1 MYKNRKGMTLVEVLV
16 ITVLLCTVVFFI
28 LPIINFIHSES
39 KLMHEKRLILIELH
53 NALLVEELEH
63 LRQKKALDIYEVDYG
78 HYEEVCAKVKNKKGK
93 REKICFI
100 TREDVLKVNTY

>member
-16 ITVLLCTVVFFI
+16 STVLLCTVVFFI

-63 LRQKKALDIYEVDYG
+63 LRQKKAWDIYEVAYG
-78 HYEEVCAKVKNKKGK
+78 YYEEVWGESEEQK
-93 REKICFI
+93 RKS
-100 TREDVLKVNTY
+100 EDI

>member
-16 ITVLLCTVVFFI
+16 STVLLCTVIFFI

-78 HYEEVCAKVKNKKGK
+78 HYEEICAKIKNNK
-93 REKICFI
+93 EKSEHLCFV
-100 TREDVLKVNTY
+100 TRVDLPYMNN